1 MTSFKLEKR
10 KLNRIYHDPKD
21 NIYKFRL
28 YRDLS
33 SVYSFRLGDKTK
45 LQSFYDFEPHNCKLR
60 EYLKKDLFHDFD
72 TYFDGLTSRLVYNLL
87 AYGRAFLYIIPHYEI
102 ITNENGEKEQI
113 LSSININELRGLV
126 KKRERCNLIFCVLAY
141 DGSVHEIKMS
151 NTQLI
156 TFDLKD
162 IGFRRNYFSYLVKKL
177 GKYDILSSKTMMNYQ
192 NIWGYDLLHHK
203 KKNKL
208 EELKLLKDI
217 GWSFNTDEL
226 SDSYILYKEIQI
238 EKLRIK
244 ILEYVIKQMNDCLN
258 GFIQEKNCGK
268 ITVNIRERD
277 YKKIWDDYSE
287 GRMSTK
293 KLTDLLI

>member
-1 MTSFKLEKR
+1 M
-10 KLNRIYHDPKD
+10 
-21 NIYKFRL
+21 
-28 YRDLS
+28 
-33 SVYSFRLGDKTK
+33 
-45 LQSFYDFEPHNCKLR
+45 
-60 EYLKKDLFHDFD
+60 
-72 TYFDGLTSRLVYNLL
+72 
-87 AYGRAFLYIIPHYEI
+87 
-102 ITNENGEKEQI
+102 
-113 LSSININELRGLV
+113 
-126 KKRERCNLIFCVLAY
+126 
-141 DGSVHEIKMS
+141 
-151 NTQLI
+151 
-156 TFDLKD
+156 
-162 IGFRRNYFSYLVKKL
+162 
-177 GKYDILSSKTMMNYQ
+177 
-192 NIWGYDLLHHK
+192 
-203 KKNKL
+203 
-208 EELKLLKDI
+208 LKDI